1 MSNIAFKL
9 RFTYKNVDEGISNL
23 DYKVT
28 FQSLVFPTTT
38 RILDENQ
45 TTKEGKV
52 TKTLYTH
59 SEKGIL
65 RVFVKGGPTKYKTY
79 TQIFQENV
87 EKDYFLNGAT
97 LTLPLSLMKILV
109 TTEVKGASKN
119 YESDYHQVKSGENL
133 ASIAKKYNKEISI
146 LMKNNNISDAN
157 EIKVGQKIFI
167 GSANTSNQ
175 MMLQVAA
182 PKEGYFIEIDYIVNA
197 GDTLL
202 SIARK
207 FNLNAERIKQD
218 NEITDTYSLNAGQ
231 RLKLINH
238 SAKFLGLSNQKLI
251 LSKFYTEGLF
261 PVTKVSGDY
270 TRQISVTIGAQL
282 WEIFGASLEIGVAYD
297 AHGNWM
303 LYYAVEDSINIDKN
317 AINLHDGNIKKL
329 SDDIGFSLAGSNI
342 KTNAKHV
349 SELTGVGYSL
359 TNSINLGAYNI
370 GLVHTKAKATD
381 VDTGEMKDIRG
392 DGIVSSM
399 GLGTAKIKKKLPSID
414 HQAGMAIT
422 VPIFIYNK
430 KEAKSKKTS

>member
-9 RFTYKNVDEGISNL
+9 RFTYKNVDEEIPNL

-38 RILDENQ
+38 RILDKDQ
-45 TTKEGKV
+45 TTKTGKV
-52 TKTLYTH
+52 IKTFYTH

-65 RVFVKGGPTKYKTY
+65 RVYVKDGPTKYKSF
-79 TQIFQENV
+79 TQIYQQNI

-109 TTEVKGASKN
+109 TTEVKGPSKT

-133 ASIAKKYNKEISI
+133 ASIAKKYNKEISL
-146 LMKNNNISDAN
+146 LMRNNNISDAN
-157 EIKVGQKIFI
+157 KIKVGQKIFI
-167 GSANTSNQ
+167 GSSSASNE
-175 MMLQVAA
+175 MMLHVAA

-207 FNLNAERIKQD
+207 FNLNVERIKQD
-218 NEITDTYSLNAGQ
+218 NKVIDTYSLYAGQ

-251 LSKFYTEGLF
+251 LSKLYTEGLF

-282 WEIFGASLEIGVAYD
+282 WEILGASLEIGVAYD
-297 AHGNWM
+297 ARGNWM
-303 LYYAVEDSINIDKN
+303 LYYAVEDSISIDKS
-317 AINLHDGNIKKL
+317 AINLHGGNVKKL

-349 SELTGVGYSL
+349 SELTGAGYSL
-359 TNSINLGAYNI
+359 TNSVNLGAYNV
-370 GLVHTKAKATD
+370 GVMNVKSTTQD
-381 VDTGEMKDIRG
+381 YETGERKK
-392 DGIVSSM
+392 VS
-399 GLGTAKIKKKLPSID
+399 GLGGVGQINIGKKSIKAPSID
-414 HQAGMAIT
+414 HQAGASI
-422 VPIFIYNK
+422 VIPLFIYNK
-430 KEAKSKKTS
+430 KVKE

>member
-9 RFTYKNVDEGISNL
+9 RFTYKNVDEEIPNL

-38 RILDENQ
+38 RILDKDQ
-45 TTKEGKV
+45 TAKTGKV

-65 RVFVKGGPTKYKTY
+65 RVFVKGGPTKYKNF
-79 TQIFQENV
+79 TQIYQENI

-109 TTEVKGASKN
+109 TTEVKGPSKT

-133 ASIAKKYNKEISI
+133 ASIAKKYNKEISL
-146 LMKNNNISDAN
+146 LMRNNNISDAN
-157 EIKVGQKIFI
+157 KIKVGQKIFI
-167 GSANTSNQ
+167 GSSSASNE
-175 MMLQVAA
+175 MMLHVAA

-218 NEITDTYSLNAGQ
+218 NKVIDTYSLYAGQ

-238 SAKFLGLSNQKLI
+238 SAKFLGISNQKLI
-251 LSKFYTEGLF
+251 LSKLYTEGLF

-282 WEIFGASLEIGVAYD
+282 WEILGASLEIGVAYD
-297 AHGNWM
+297 ARGNWM
-303 LYYAVEDSINIDKN
+303 LYYAVEDSISIDKS
-317 AINLHDGNIKKL
+317 AINLHGGNVKKL

-349 SELTGVGYSL
+349 SELTGAGYSL
-359 TNSINLGAYNI
+359 TNSVNLGAYNV
-370 GLVHTKAKATD
+370 GVMNVKSTTQD
-381 VDTGEMKDIRG
+381 YETGERKK
-392 DGIVSSM
+392 VS
-399 GLGTAKIKKKLPSID
+399 GLGGVGQINIGKKSIKAPSID
-414 HQAGMAIT
+414 HQAGASI
-422 VPIFIYNK
+422 VIPLFIYNK
-430 KEAKSKKTS
+430 KVKE

>member
-9 RFTYKNVDEGISNL
+9 RFTYKNVDEGIPNL
-23 DYKVT
+23 DYKVN

-38 RILDENQ
+38 RIIDEDQ

-79 TQIFQENV
+79 TQIFQENI
-87 EKDYFLNGAT
+87 EKNYFLNGAT

-109 TTEVKGASKN
+109 TTEVKGASKT

-133 ASIAKKYNKEISI
+133 ASIAKKYNKEISL
-146 LMKNNNISDAN
+146 LMRNNNISDAN
-157 EIKVGQKIFI
+157 EIKIGQKIFI

-182 PKEGYFIEIDYIVNA
+182 PKEGYFIEIDYIVNT

-218 NEITDTYSLNAGQ
+218 NEITNTYSLNAGQ

-251 LSKFYTEGLF
+251 LSKLYTEGLF

-282 WEIFGASLEIGVAYD
+282 WEILGASLEIGVAYD
-297 AHGNWM
+297 ARGNWM
-303 LYYAVEDSINIDKN
+303 LYYAVEDSISIDKS
-317 AINLHDGNIKKL
+317 AINLHGGNVKKL

-349 SELTGVGYSL
+349 SELTGAGYSL
-359 TNSINLGAYNI
+359 TNSVNLGAYNV
-370 GLVHTKAKATD
+370 GLMNVKSTTQD
-381 VDTGEMKDIRG
+381 YETGERKK
-392 DGIVSSM
+392 VSGFGGVGQINIGKKS
-399 GLGTAKIKKKLPSID
+399 IKAPSID
-414 HQAGMAIT
+414 HQAGASI
-422 VPIFIYNK
+422 VIPLFIYNK
-430 KEAKSKKTS
+430 KVKE

>member
-9 RFTYKNVDEGISNL
+9 RFTYKNIDEEIPNL

-38 RILDENQ
+38 RVLDSDQ

-65 RVFVKGGPTKYKTY
+65 RVFVKGGPTKYKTF
-79 TQIFQENV
+79 TQIYQENI
-87 EKDYFLNGAT
+87 EKDYFLNGIT
-97 LTLPLSLMKILV
+97 LTLPLSLIKILL
-109 TTEVKGASKN
+109 TTEVKGPSKT

-133 ASIAKKYNKEISI
+133 ASIAKKYNKEISL
-146 LMKNNNISDAN
+146 LMRSNNISDAN
-157 EIKVGQKIFI
+157 EIKIGQKIFI

-175 MMLQVAA
+175 MMLQVTA

-218 NEITDTYSLNAGQ
+218 NKITDTYSLYAGQ

-251 LSKFYTEGLF
+251 LKKLYTESLL
-261 PVTKVSGDY
+261 PITKVSGDY

-282 WEIFGASLEIGVAYD
+282 WEILGASLELGVAYD
-297 AHGNWM
+297 ARGNWM
-303 LYYAVEDSINIDKN
+303 LYYAVEDSISIDKS
-317 AINLHDGNIKKL
+317 AINLHGGNVKKI

-349 SELTGVGYSL
+349 SELTGAGYSL
-359 TNSINLGAYNI
+359 TNSVNLGAYNV
-370 GLVHTKAKATD
+370 GLMNVKSKTKD
-381 VDTGEMKDIRG
+381 YETGGDKDI
-392 DGIVSSM
+392 DGIGGV
-399 GLGTAKIKKKLPSID
+399 GQINIGGKSINTPNINN
-414 HQAGMAIT
+414 QVGASI
-422 VPIFIYNK
+422 VIPLFIYNRK
-430 KEAKSKKTS
+430 VKE

>member
-9 RFTYKNVDEGISNL
+9 RFTYKNIDEEIPNL

-38 RILDENQ
+38 RVLDSDQ

-65 RVFVKGGPTKYKTY
+65 RVFVKGGPTKYKTF
-79 TQIFQENV
+79 TQIYQENI
-87 EKDYFLNGAT
+87 EKDYFLNGIT
-97 LTLPLSLMKILV
+97 LTLPLSLIKILL
-109 TTEVKGASKN
+109 TTEVKGPSKT

-133 ASIAKKYNKEISI
+133 ASIAKKYNKEISL
-146 LMKNNNISDAN
+146 LMRSNNISDAN
-157 EIKVGQKIFI
+157 EIKIGQKIFI

-175 MMLQVAA
+175 MMLQVTA
-182 PKEGYFIEIDYIVNA
+182 PKEGYFIEIDYIVNV

-218 NEITDTYSLNAGQ
+218 NKITDTYSLYAGQ

-251 LSKFYTEGLF
+251 LKKLYTESLL
-261 PVTKVSGDY
+261 PITKVSGDY

-282 WEIFGASLEIGVAYD
+282 WEILGASLEIGVAYD
-297 AHGNWM
+297 ARGNWM
-303 LYYAVEDSINIDKN
+303 LYYAVEDSISIDKS
-317 AINLHDGNIKKL
+317 AINLHGGNVKKI

-349 SELTGVGYSL
+349 SELTGAGYSL
-359 TNSINLGAYNI
+359 TNSVNLGAYNV
-370 GLVHTKAKATD
+370 GLMNVKSKTKD
-381 VDTGEMKDIRG
+381 YETGEDKDI
-392 DGIVSSM
+392 DGIGGV
-399 GLGTAKIKKKLPSID
+399 GQINIGGKSINTPNINN
-414 HQAGMAIT
+414 QVGASI
-422 VPIFIYNK
+422 VIPLFIYNRK
-430 KEAKSKKTS
+430 VKE

>member
-9 RFTYKNVDEGISNL
+9 RFTYKNVDEGIPNL
-23 DYKVT
+23 DYKVS

-38 RILDENQ
+38 RRLDEDQ

-79 TQIFQENV
+79 TQIFQENI
-87 EKDYFLNGAT
+87 EKNYFLNGAT

-109 TTEVKGASKN
+109 TTEVKGASKT

-133 ASIAKKYNKEISI
+133 ASIAKKYNKEISL
-146 LMKNNNISDAN
+146 LMRNNNISDAN
-157 EIKVGQKIFI
+157 EIKIGQKIFI

-182 PKEGYFIEIDYIVNA
+182 PKEGYFIEIDYIVNT

-202 SIARK
+202 SVARK

-218 NEITDTYSLNAGQ
+218 NEITNTYSLYAGQ

-251 LSKFYTEGLF
+251 LSKLYTEGLF

-282 WEIFGASLEIGVAYD
+282 WEILGASLEIGVAYD
-297 AHGNWM
+297 ARGNWM
-303 LYYAVEDSINIDKN
+303 LYYAVEDSISIDKS
-317 AINLHDGNIKKL
+317 AINLHGGNVKKL

-349 SELTGVGYSL
+349 SELTGAGYSL
-359 TNSINLGAYNI
+359 TNSVNLGAYNV
-370 GLVHTKAKATD
+370 GLMNVKSTTQD
-381 VDTGEMKDIRG
+381 YETGERKK
-392 DGIVSSM
+392 VSGFGGVGQINIGKKS
-399 GLGTAKIKKKLPSID
+399 IKAPSID
-414 HQAGMAIT
+414 HQAGASI
-422 VPIFIYNK
+422 VIPLFIYNK
-430 KEAKSKKTS
+430 KVKE

>member
-9 RFTYKNVDEGISNL
+9 RFTYKNVDEEIPNL

-38 RILDENQ
+38 RILDKDQ
-45 TTKEGKV
+45 TTKTGKV
-52 TKTLYTH
+52 IKTFYTH

-65 RVFVKGGPTKYKTY
+65 RVYVKDGPTKYKSF
-79 TQIFQENV
+79 TQIYQQNI

-109 TTEVKGASKN
+109 TTEVKGPSKT

-133 ASIAKKYNKEISI
+133 ASIAKKYNKEISL
-146 LMKNNNISDAN
+146 LMRNNNISDAN
-157 EIKVGQKIFI
+157 KIKVGQKIFI
-167 GSANTSNQ
+167 GSSSASNE
-175 MMLQVAA
+175 MMLHVAA

-218 NEITDTYSLNAGQ
+218 NKVIDTYSLYAGQ

-251 LSKFYTEGLF
+251 LSKLYTEGLF
-261 PVTKVSGDY
+261 PVTKVEGDY

-282 WEIFGASLEIGVAYD
+282 WEILGASLEIGVAYD
-297 AHGNWM
+297 ARGNWM
-303 LYYAVEDSINIDKN
+303 LYYAVEDSISIDKS
-317 AINLHDGNIKKL
+317 AINLHGGNVKKL

-349 SELTGVGYSL
+349 SELTGAGYSL
-359 TNSINLGAYNI
+359 TNSVNLGAYNV
-370 GLVHTKAKATD
+370 GVMNVKSTTQD
-381 VDTGEMKDIRG
+381 YETGERKK
-392 DGIVSSM
+392 VS
-399 GLGTAKIKKKLPSID
+399 GLGGVGQINIGKKSIKAPSID
-414 HQAGMAIT
+414 HQAGASI
-422 VPIFIYNK
+422 VIPLFIYNK
-430 KEAKSKKTS
+430 KVKE

>member
-9 RFTYKNVDEGISNL
+9 RFTYKNVDEEIPNL

-38 RILDENQ
+38 RILDKDQ
-45 TTKEGKV
+45 TTKTGKV
-52 TKTLYTH
+52 IKTFYTH

-65 RVFVKGGPTKYKTY
+65 RVYVKDGPTKYKSF
-79 TQIFQENV
+79 TQIYQQNI

-109 TTEVKGASKN
+109 TTEVKGPSKT

-133 ASIAKKYNKEISI
+133 ASIAKKYNKEISL
-146 LMKNNNISDAN
+146 LMRNNNISDAN
-157 EIKVGQKIFI
+157 KIKVGQKIFI
-167 GSANTSNQ
+167 GSSSASNE
-175 MMLQVAA
+175 MMLHVAA

-218 NEITDTYSLNAGQ
+218 NKVIDTYSLYAGQ

-251 LSKFYTEGLF
+251 LSKLYTEGLF

-282 WEIFGASLEIGVAYD
+282 WEILGASLEIGVAYD
-297 AHGNWM
+297 ARGNWM
-303 LYYAVEDSINIDKN
+303 LYYAVEDSISIDKS
-317 AINLHDGNIKKL
+317 AINLHGGNVKKL

-349 SELTGVGYSL
+349 SELTGAGYSL
-359 TNSINLGAYNI
+359 TNSVNLGAYNV
-370 GLVHTKAKATD
+370 GVMNVKSTTQD
-381 VDTGEMKDIRG
+381 YETGERKK
-392 DGIVSSM
+392 VS
-399 GLGTAKIKKKLPSID
+399 GLGGVGQINIGKKSIKAPSID
-414 HQAGMAIT
+414 HQAGASI
-422 VPIFIYNK
+422 VIPLFIYNK
-430 KEAKSKKTS
+430 KVKE

>member
-9 RFTYKNVDEGISNL
+9 RFTYKNVDEEIPNL

-38 RILDENQ
+38 RILDKDQ
-45 TTKEGKV
+45 TTKTGKV
-52 TKTLYTH
+52 IKTFYTH

-65 RVFVKGGPTKYKTY
+65 RVYVKDGPTKYKSF
-79 TQIFQENV
+79 TQIYQQNI

-109 TTEVKGASKN
+109 TTEVKGPSKT

-133 ASIAKKYNKEISI
+133 ASIAKKYNKEISL
-146 LMKNNNISDAN
+146 LMRNNNISDAN
-157 EIKVGQKIFI
+157 KIKVGQKIFI
-167 GSANTSNQ
+167 GSSSASNE
-175 MMLQVAA
+175 MMLHVAA

-218 NEITDTYSLNAGQ
+218 NKVIDTYSLYAGQ

-238 SAKFLGLSNQKLI
+238 SAKFLGISNQKLI
-251 LSKFYTEGLF
+251 LSKLYTEGLF

-282 WEIFGASLEIGVAYD
+282 WEILGASLEIGVAYD
-297 AHGNWM
+297 ARGNWM
-303 LYYAVEDSINIDKN
+303 LYYAVEDSISIDKS
-317 AINLHDGNIKKL
+317 AINLHDGNVKKL

-349 SELTGVGYSL
+349 SELTGAGYSL
-359 TNSINLGAYNI
+359 TNSVNLGAYNV
-370 GLVHTKAKATD
+370 GVVNVKSKTKD
-381 VDTGEMKDIRG
+381 YETGEDKDI
-392 DGIVSSM
+392 DGVGGVGQINIGKKS
-399 GLGTAKIKKKLPSID
+399 IKTPSID
-414 HQAGMAIT
+414 HQVGASI
-422 VPIFIYNK
+422 VIPLFIYNRKVK
-430 KEAKSKKTS
+430 K

>member
-9 RFTYKNVDEGISNL
+9 RFTYKNIDEEIPNL

-38 RILDENQ
+38 RVLDSDQ

-65 RVFVKGGPTKYKTY
+65 RVFVKGGPTKYKTF
-79 TQIFQENV
+79 TQIYQENI
-87 EKDYFLNGAT
+87 EKDYFLNGIT
-97 LTLPLSLMKILV
+97 LTLPLSLIKILL
-109 TTEVKGASKN
+109 TTEVKGSSKT

-133 ASIAKKYNKEISI
+133 ASIAKKYNKEISL
-146 LMKNNNISDAN
+146 LMRSNNISDAN
-157 EIKVGQKIFI
+157 EIKIGQKIFI

-175 MMLQVAA
+175 MMLQVTA
-182 PKEGYFIEIDYIVNA
+182 PKEGYFIEIDYIVNV

-218 NEITDTYSLNAGQ
+218 NKITDTYSLYAGQ

-251 LSKFYTEGLF
+251 LKKLYTESLL
-261 PVTKVSGDY
+261 PITKVSGDY

-282 WEIFGASLEIGVAYD
+282 WEILGASLEIGVAYD
-297 AHGNWM
+297 ARGNWM
-303 LYYAVEDSINIDKN
+303 LYYAVEDSISIDKS
-317 AINLHDGNIKKL
+317 AINLHGGNVKKI

-349 SELTGVGYSL
+349 SELTGAGYSL
-359 TNSINLGAYNI
+359 TNSVNLGAYNV
-370 GLVHTKAKATD
+370 GLMNVKSKTKD
-381 VDTGEMKDIRG
+381 YETGEDKDI
-392 DGIVSSM
+392 DGIGGV
-399 GLGTAKIKKKLPSID
+399 GQINIGGKSINTPNINN
-414 HQAGMAIT
+414 QVGASI
-422 VPIFIYNK
+422 VIPLFIYNRK
-430 KEAKSKKTS
+430 VKE

>member
-9 RFTYKNVDEGISNL
+9 RFTYKNVDEGIPNL

-218 NEITDTYSLNAGQ
+218 NEITDTYSLYAGQ

-251 LSKFYTEGLF
+251 LRKLYTEGLF

-270 TRQISVTIGAQL
+270 TRQISVIIGAQL
-282 WEIFGASLEIGVAYD
+282 WEILGASLEIGIAYD
-297 AHGNWM
+297 ARGNWM
-303 LYYAVEDSINIDKN
+303 LYYAVEDSISIDKS
-317 AINLHDGNIKKL
+317 AINLHGGNVKKL

-349 SELTGVGYSL
+349 SELTGAGYSL
-359 TNSINLGAYNI
+359 TNSINLGAYNV
-370 GLVHTKAKATD
+370 GLMNVKSKTKD
-381 VDTGEMKDIRG
+381 YDTGEDKDI
-392 DGIVSSM
+392 DGVGGM
-399 GLGTAKIKKKLPSID
+399 GQINIGKKSIKAPSID
-414 HQAGMAIT
+414 HQAGASI
-422 VPIFIYNK
+422 VIPLFIYNK
-430 KEAKSKKTS
+430 KVKE

>member
-9 RFTYKNVDEGISNL
+9 RFTYKNVDEGIPNL

-133 ASIAKKYNKEISI
+133 ASIAKKYNKEISL
-146 LMKNNNISDAN
+146 LMRNNNISDAN

-182 PKEGYFIEIDYIVNA
+182 PKEGYFIEIDYIVNS

-251 LSKFYTEGLF
+251 LSKLYTEGLF

-282 WEIFGASLEIGVAYD
+282 WEILGASLEIGVAYD
-297 AHGNWM
+297 ARGNWM

-317 AINLHDGNIKKL
+317 AINLHDGNVKKL

-349 SELTGVGYSL
+349 SELTGAGYSL
-359 TNSINLGAYNI
+359 TNSVNLRAYNV
-370 GLVHTKAKATD
+370 GLMNVKSTTQD
-381 VDTGEMKDIRG
+381 YETGERKK
-392 DGIVSSM
+392 VSGFGGVGQINIGKKS
-399 GLGTAKIKKKLPSID
+399 IKAPSID
-414 HQAGMAIT
+414 HQAGASI
-422 VPIFIYNK
+422 VIPLFIYNK
-430 KEAKSKKTS
+430 KVKE

>member
-9 RFTYKNVDEGISNL
+9 RFTYKNVDEGIPNL

-182 PKEGYFIEIDYIVNA
+182 PKEGYFIEIDYIVNT

-218 NEITDTYSLNAGQ
+218 NKITNTYSLYAGQ

-251 LSKFYTEGLF
+251 LSKLYTEGLF

-282 WEIFGASLEIGVAYD
+282 WEILGASLEIGVAYD
-297 AHGNWM
+297 ARGNWM
-303 LYYAVEDSINIDKN
+303 LYYAVEDSISIDKS
-317 AINLHDGNIKKL
+317 AINLHGGNVKKL

-349 SELTGVGYSL
+349 SELTGAGYSL
-359 TNSINLGAYNI
+359 TNSVNLGAYNV
-370 GLVHTKAKATD
+370 GLMNVKSKTKD
-381 VDTGEMKDIRG
+381 YETGEDKDI
-392 DGIVSSM
+392 DGIG
-399 GLGTAKIKKKLPSID
+399 GLGQINIGKKSIKTPSID
-414 HQAGMAIT
+414 HQVGASI
-422 VPIFIYNK
+422 VIPLFIYNRK
-430 KEAKSKKTS
+430 VKE

>member
-9 RFTYKNVDEGISNL
+9 RFTYKNVDEEIPNL

-38 RILDENQ
+38 RILDKDQ
-45 TTKEGKV
+45 TTKTGKV
-52 TKTLYTH
+52 IKTFYTH

-65 RVFVKGGPTKYKTY
+65 RVYVKDGPTKYKSF
-79 TQIFQENV
+79 TQIYQQNI

-109 TTEVKGASKN
+109 TTEVKGPSKT

-133 ASIAKKYNKEISI
+133 ASIAKKYNKEISL
-146 LMKNNNISDAN
+146 LMRNNNISDAN
-157 EIKVGQKIFI
+157 KIKVGQKIFI
-167 GSANTSNQ
+167 GSSSASNE
-175 MMLQVAA
+175 MMLHVAA

-218 NEITDTYSLNAGQ
+218 NKVIDTYSLYAGQ

-251 LSKFYTEGLF
+251 LSKLYTEGLF

-282 WEIFGASLEIGVAYD
+282 WEILGASLEIGVAYD
-297 AHGNWM
+297 ARGNWM
-303 LYYAVEDSINIDKN
+303 LYYAVEDSISIDKS
-317 AINLHDGNIKKL
+317 AINLHGGNVKKL

-349 SELTGVGYSL
+349 SELTGAGYSL
-359 TNSINLGAYNI
+359 TNSVNLGAYNV
-370 GLVHTKAKATD
+370 GVMNVKSTTQD
-381 VDTGEMKDIRG
+381 YETGERKK
-392 DGIVSSM
+392 VS
-399 GLGTAKIKKKLPSID
+399 GLGGVGQINIGKKSIKTPSID
-414 HQAGMAIT
+414 HQVGASI
-422 VPIFIYNK
+422 VIPLFIYNRKVK
-430 KEAKSKKTS
+430 K

>member
-9 RFTYKNVDEGISNL
+9 RFTYKNVDEEIPNL

-38 RILDENQ
+38 RILDKDQ
-45 TTKEGKV
+45 TAKTGKV

-65 RVFVKGGPTKYKTY
+65 RVFVKGGPTKYKNF
-79 TQIFQENV
+79 TQIYQENI

-109 TTEVKGASKN
+109 TTEVKGPSKT

-133 ASIAKKYNKEISI
+133 ASIAKKYNKEISL
-146 LMKNNNISDAN
+146 LMRNNNISDSN
-157 EIKVGQKIFI
+157 KIKVGQKIFI
-167 GSANTSNQ
+167 GSSSTSNE
-175 MMLQVAA
+175 MMLHVAA
-182 PKEGYFIEIDYIVNA
+182 PKEGYFIEIYYIVNA
-197 GDTLL
+197 GETLL

-207 FNLNAERIKQD
+207 FNLNAERIKKD
-218 NEITDTYSLNAGQ
+218 NKVIDAYSIYSGQ

-251 LSKFYTEGLF
+251 LSKLYTEGLF
-261 PVTKVSGDY
+261 PVTKVEGDY

-282 WEIFGASLEIGVAYD
+282 WEILGASLEIGVAYD
-297 AHGNWM
+297 ARGNWM
-303 LYYAVEDSINIDKN
+303 LYYAVEDSISIDKN
-317 AINLHDGNIKKL
+317 AINLHDGNVKKI

-349 SELTGVGYSL
+349 SELTGAGYSL
-359 TNSINLGAYNI
+359 TNSVNLGAYNV
-370 GLVHTKAKATD
+370 GVVNVKSKTKD
-381 VDTGEMKDIRG
+381 YETGEDKDI
-392 DGIVSSM
+392 DGIGGVGQINIGKKS
-399 GLGTAKIKKKLPSID
+399 IKTPSID
-414 HQAGMAIT
+414 HQVGASI
-422 VPIFIYNK
+422 VIPLFIYNRKVK
-430 KEAKSKKTS
+430 K

>member
-9 RFTYKNVDEGISNL
+9 RFTYKNVDEEIPNL

-38 RILDENQ
+38 RVLDKDQ

-52 TKTLYTH
+52 IKTLYTH

-65 RVFVKGGPTKYKTY
+65 RVFVKGGPTKYKSF
-79 TQIFQENV
+79 TQIYQENI
-87 EKDYFLNGAT
+87 EKDYFLNGAI

-109 TTEVKGASKN
+109 TTEVKGSSKT

-133 ASIAKKYNKEISI
+133 ASIAKKYNKEISL
-146 LMKNNNISDAN
+146 LMRNNNISDAN
-157 EIKVGQKIFI
+157 EIRIGQKIFI
-167 GSANTSNQ
+167 GSANASSK

-182 PKEGYFIEIDYIVNA
+182 PKEGYFIEIDYIVNV

-207 FNLNAERIKQD
+207 FNLNVERIKKD
-218 NEITDTYSLNAGQ
+218 NGITDAYSLYAGQ

-238 SAKFLGLSNQKLI
+238 SAKFLGLSNHKLI
-251 LSKFYTEGLF
+251 LSKLYTEGLF

-270 TRQISVTIGAQL
+270 TRQISVTIAAQL
-282 WEIFGASLEIGVAYD
+282 WEILGASLEIGVAYD
-297 AHGNWM
+297 ARGNWM
-303 LYYAVEDSINIDKN
+303 LYYAVEDSISIDKS
-317 AINLHDGNIKKL
+317 AINLHGGNAKKI

-349 SELTGVGYSL
+349 SELTGAGYSL
-359 TNSINLGAYNI
+359 TNSVNLGAYNV
-370 GLVHTKAKATD
+370 GFVNVKSTTQD
-381 VDTGEMKDIRG
+381 YETGERKKVS
-392 DGIVSSM
+392 GIGGV
-399 GLGTAKIKKKLPSID
+399 GQINIGKKSVEAPSIN
-414 HQAGMAIT
+414 HQAGASI
-422 VPIFIYNK
+422 VIPLFIYNK
-430 KEAKSKKTS
+430 KVKE

>member
-9 RFTYKNVDEGISNL
+9 RFTYKNVDEEIPNL

-38 RILDENQ
+38 RILDKDQ
-45 TTKEGKV
+45 TTKTGKV
-52 TKTLYTH
+52 IKTFYTH

-65 RVFVKGGPTKYKTY
+65 RVYVKDGPTKYKSF
-79 TQIFQENV
+79 TQIYQQNI

-109 TTEVKGASKN
+109 TTEVKGPSKT

-133 ASIAKKYNKEISI
+133 ASIAKKYNKEISL
-146 LMKNNNISDAN
+146 LMRNNNISDAN
-157 EIKVGQKIFI
+157 KIKVGQKIFI
-167 GSANTSNQ
+167 GSSSASNE
-175 MMLQVAA
+175 MMLHVAA

-218 NEITDTYSLNAGQ
+218 NKVIDTYSLYAGQ

-251 LSKFYTEGLF
+251 LSKLYTEGLF

-282 WEIFGASLEIGVAYD
+282 WEILGASLEIGVAYD
-297 AHGNWM
+297 ARGNWM
-303 LYYAVEDSINIDKN
+303 LYYAVEDSISIDKS
-317 AINLHDGNIKKL
+317 AINLHGGNVKKL

-349 SELTGVGYSL
+349 SELTGAGYSL
-359 TNSINLGAYNI
+359 TNSVNLGAYNV
-370 GLVHTKAKATD
+370 GVMNVKSTTQD
-381 VDTGEMKDIRG
+381 YETGERKK
-392 DGIVSSM
+392 VS
-399 GLGTAKIKKKLPSID
+399 GLGGVGQINIGKKSIKAPSID
-414 HQAGMAIT
+414 NQAGASI
-422 VPIFIYNK
+422 VIPLFIYNK
-430 KEAKSKKTS
+430 KVKE

>member
-9 RFTYKNVDEGISNL
+9 RFTYKNVDEGIPNL

-38 RILDENQ
+38 RILDEDQ

-87 EKDYFLNGAT
+87 EKNYFLNGAT

-109 TTEVKGASKN
+109 TTEVKGASKT

-133 ASIAKKYNKEISI
+133 ASIAKKYNKEISL
-146 LMKNNNISDAN
+146 LMRNNNISNAN
-157 EIKVGQKIFI
+157 EIKIGQKIFI

-182 PKEGYFIEIDYIVNA
+182 PKEGYFIEIDYIVNI

-202 SIARK
+202 SIAKK

-251 LSKFYTEGLF
+251 LSKLYTEGLF

-282 WEIFGASLEIGVAYD
+282 WEILGASLEIGVAYD
-297 AHGNWM
+297 ARGNWM
-303 LYYAVEDSINIDKN
+303 LYYAVEDSISIDKS
-317 AINLHDGNIKKL
+317 AINLHGGNVKKL

-349 SELTGVGYSL
+349 SELTGAGYSL
-359 TNSINLGAYNI
+359 TNSVNLGAYNV
-370 GLVHTKAKATD
+370 GLMNVKSTTQD
-381 VDTGEMKDIRG
+381 YETGERKK
-392 DGIVSSM
+392 VSGFGGVGQINIGKKS
-399 GLGTAKIKKKLPSID
+399 IKAPSID
-414 HQAGMAIT
+414 HQAGASI
-422 VPIFIYNK
+422 VIPLFIYNK
-430 KEAKSKKTS
+430 KVKE